1 MTTTKKA
8 EEPAAKTIAA
18 KLAEVMSLLDK
29 PIAKKGK
36 NEAQHYS
43 FVNESDVSAA
53 IRPLLAERLIWLH
66 STELESDMSPLFQ
79 TSSGTQMWLTRVKIG
94 FQFIDGESGERTE
107 VQVYSGYGADMGDKS
122 MPKAQS
128 MALKYFLLKSF
139 MLSTGKDDAESD
151 ASVDKAAAGAA
162 AAAGSRIKGGKA
174 QAGTQKGGKT
184 EAPSDAQKAEIKRLI
199 KDKKMTPVTLLIAV
213 SEALDTPLSPGAEPK
228 DVLAALSAE
237 EMGRVIAYVAESV
250 TIVDEGV
257 EELSE
262 LDHDADADSEQE
274 SLDIV

>member
-1 MTTTKKA
+1 
-8 EEPAAKTIAA
+8 
-18 KLAEVMSLLDK
+18 
-29 PIAKKGK
+29 
-36 NEAQHYS
+36 
-43 FVNESDVSAA
+43 VSAA

-66 STELESDMSPLFQ
+66 STELESDMSPLFL
-79 TSSGTQMWLTRVKIG
+79 TSSNTQMWLTRVKIG

-139 MLSTGKDDAESD
+139 MLSTGKDDAEAD
-151 ASVDKAAAGAA
+151 ANVDKAAAGAA
-162 AAAGSRIKGGKA
+162 ARSGSRIKGGKA

-237 EMGRVIAYVAESV
+237 EMGKLISYVAEMV
-250 TIVDEGV
+250 EVAAV
-257 EELSE
+257 EEVVIEETPDDEEGEQDTLS
-262 LDHDADADSEQE
+262 
-274 SLDIV
+274 IV